1 MKYIQDENIFIIILG
16 LIFCIAL
23 IWWIRIG
30 DIKETE
36 KLNKE
41 GLEMDSYTKSKSWR
55 VYIISGTGAL
65 IFLFEILKRLYNA
78 IFS

>member
-1 MKYIQDENIFIIILG
+1 MKYIQNENIFIIILG

-23 IWWIRIG
+23 IWWIRIE

-65 IFLFEILKRLYNA
+65 IFLFEILKRLCNA